1 MNVGSFL
8 IRCYANLSSDLDR
21 NNDTLSHNFTAVVG
35 KDAFPNDI
43 ILSVDSANF
52 DLSDT
57 LYEVKVAIENQG
69 ADTIKKVLVNVS
81 IFEKGVRTAFN
92 SKVTQL
98 SGKAKDTLL
107 FDLNHTFTELGKAE
121 LLVYTSSFED
131 QNIFN
136 DSVWANI
143 NVQLLKDASILK
155 AIQPGTG
162 SKLIKND
169 SIRFPEI
176 LCSNMGKVRATGANQ
191 IVYQI
196 LQPASG
202 TLIFSD
208 TLKLPS
214 LNPGDSLWVKS
225 LKTLNFN
232 EAGTYLLRSYFKNS
246 LDGVRQNDSLQYV
259 LFVEE
264 PLNSEDLSIFF
275 DVFPNP
281 VHSGLTVQSASI
293 QEPVTV
299 SLLDASGRI
308 VFTETA
314 QKEVITIP
322 VAHLSAGFYT
332 IQLQT
337 RYHTQNRSIVIEH
350 P

>member
-69 ADTIKKVLVNVS
+69 ADTIKKVLINVS

-107 FDLNHTFTELGKAE
+107 FDLNHTFIELGKAE

-225 LKTLNFN
+225 LKPVIFN
-232 EAGTYLLRSYFKNS
+232 EAGTFLLRSYFKNS

-264 PLNSEDLSIFF
+264 PLNSKDL
-275 DVFPNP
+275 
-281 VHSGLTVQSASI
+281 
-293 QEPVTV
+293 
-299 SLLDASGRI
+299 
-308 VFTETA
+308 
-314 QKEVITIP
+314 
-322 VAHLSAGFYT
+322 
-332 IQLQT
+332 
-337 RYHTQNRSIVIEH
+337 
-350 P
+350 